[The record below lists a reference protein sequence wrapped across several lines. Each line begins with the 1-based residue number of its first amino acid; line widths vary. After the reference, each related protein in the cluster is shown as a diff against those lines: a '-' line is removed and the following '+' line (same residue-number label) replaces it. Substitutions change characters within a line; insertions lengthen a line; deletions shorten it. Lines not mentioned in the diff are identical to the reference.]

1 LGFIKSSWRRS
12 RRKKLDL
19 RRRNELMKLTR
30 ERLDKDLH
38 AAAQA
43 QHQVQ
48 RRLLLDVVVRE
59 RAAVLELLARED
71 QALLVRGDALLV
83 LDLGLDV
90 LDRVR
95 GLDLERDGLAR
106 EGLDEDL
113 HLRGPVV
120 FVFWLVGACGG
131 RKEVKRRGGLGERKR
146 EEKKRWKKKEKRVSS
161 RARPG
166 ASELTLPP
174 PMKASRGDLSTG
186 TKNERERAE
195 RAPNSRKEESK
206 RAKRKTAVQ
215 KKKASMSLLSLSLQ
229 RALFPSLPRV
239 RFFSSFKAHA
249 DGGARPS
256 PSSEAGGQGK
266 KEAEAR
272 EG

>member
-1 LGFIKSSWRRS
+1 
-12 RRKKLDL
+12 
-19 RRRNELMKLTR
+19 MKLTR

-120 FVFWLVGACGG
+120 FVFWLVSACGG
-131 RKEVKRRGGLGERKR
+131 RKEVKRRGGLGERKT

-174 PMKASRGDLSTG
+174 PMKASRGVLSTG

-195 RAPNSRKEESK
+195 RAPKARKEESK

-239 RFFSSFKAHA
+239 RFFSSFKEHA

-256 PSSEAGGQGK
+256 PSSEAAGQGK